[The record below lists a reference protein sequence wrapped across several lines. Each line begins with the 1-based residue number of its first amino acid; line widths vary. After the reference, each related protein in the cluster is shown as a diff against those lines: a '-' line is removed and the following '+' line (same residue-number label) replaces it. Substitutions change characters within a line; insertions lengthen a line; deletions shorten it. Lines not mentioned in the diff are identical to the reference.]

1 MMHDRTC
8 PACDGPQDILHTT
21 AECLQAQSAGDDT
34 VDRYYLSVI
43 AQIISR
49 SPGPLAA
56 AHRLHADGFLKPPG
70 ATAC

>member
-1 MMHDRTC
+1 MHDRKC

-21 AECLQAQSAGDDT
+21 AECLRVQAAFGDDT
-34 VDRYYLSVI
+34 IDRYHLSVI

-56 AHRLHADGFLKPPG
+56 AYSLHADGFLKSPG
-70 ATAC
+70 PTA